1 MQYLYIKSLHIVF
14 VVTWFAGLFYMVRL
28 LIYHTESQKKEE
40 PDKSIL
46 TKEYLKNERPLWYG
60 ITWPSA
66 ILTIVFGFWL
76 VSLLNA
82 WTESWML
89 LKFSFVF
96 ALVMYHLS
104 VGYLYGLL
112 KRGDFRYTSL
122 QLRVWN
128 EVATV
133 FLISI
138 VFIIVLK
145 DTLSWIWGLVGIILF
160 SAVLMLAIRVYKK
173 IREKNQN
180 SKES

>member
-28 LIYHTESQKKEE
+28 LIYHTESQQKDE

-46 TKEYLKNERPLWYG
+46 TKEYIKNERPLWYG

-66 ILTIVFGFWL
+66 ILTITFGVWL
-76 VSLLNA
+76 VHILNA
-82 WTESWML
+82 WTQPWML

-96 ALVMYHLS
+96 ALILYHFS
-104 VGYLYGLL
+104 VGHLYGQL
-112 KRGDFRYTSL
+112 KKGIFKYSSL
-122 QLRVWN
+122 KLRIWN

-138 VFIIVLK
+138 IFIIVMK
-145 DTLSWIWGLVGIILF
+145 DTLNWIWGLVGIVLF
-160 SAVLMLAIRVYKK
+160 SVVLMVAIRIYKK
-173 IREKNQN
+173 IREKNRE
-180 SKES
+180 SKS